1 MKRFWVPR
9 SSGTRTV
16 RIYLAFLAIL
26 ALFGVTLI
34 PGLAMSSPQPQI
46 WNGVTIKA
54 SGPRPKVVCLHR
66 ETTFRYRVIT
76 RGATPPPSTQ
86 PPTIQAS
93 KGTISNHKYL
103 PAQGTGSFTYQ
114 ATQQGVEVIFL
125 TMKWKNAYSTDE
137 VRFEIKSCE
146 YSINIHAVSWDKN
159 DLAKMYTSLS
169 GSGRFVVDANNHVN
183 GDGNLD
189 LYLNIWGGAPVIQ
202 CKLNPVVKNS
212 GAFKVKNSDLALL
225 IPGYDYVILDLDF
238 DKIPISDISIECL
251 AADDNIKIAPIKL
264 GGGTFEPNELGLIGL
279 SFPSMGG
286 EQTFQFGKTTGTVS
300 VRPRVTE

>member
-1 MKRFWVPR
+1 MNSSWATR
-9 SSGTRTV
+9 SSGRRTV
-16 RIYLAFLAIL
+16 RIFLAIL
-26 ALFGVTLI
+26 AILALSGVTLI
-34 PGLAMSSPQPQI
+34 PRPAMSSPQPQT

-66 ETTFRYRVIT
+66 QTTFRYRVIT

-93 KGTISNHKYL
+93 KGTISNHKYK

-146 YSINIHAVSWDKN
+146 YSINIHAVSQDKN
-159 DLAKMYTSLS
+159 DLAKMYTAFS

-183 GDGNLD
+183 GNGDVN
-189 LYLNIWGGAPVIQ
+189 LYLNIWGGASMIQ
-202 CKLNPVVKNS
+202 CKLNPVVDNN

-225 IPGYDYVILDLDF
+225 IPGYDYVILDLVF
-238 DKIPISDISIECL
+238 DQIPINKTSIECL
-251 AADDNIKIAPIKL
+251 AADENIQIAPISL
-264 GGGTFEPNELGLIGL
+264 GGDTFDPNELGLKAL
-279 SFPSMGG
+279 SFPANGG
-286 EQTFQFGKTTGTVS
+286 EQTFKFGNSTGTVS
-300 VRPRVTE
+300 VRPRVIE